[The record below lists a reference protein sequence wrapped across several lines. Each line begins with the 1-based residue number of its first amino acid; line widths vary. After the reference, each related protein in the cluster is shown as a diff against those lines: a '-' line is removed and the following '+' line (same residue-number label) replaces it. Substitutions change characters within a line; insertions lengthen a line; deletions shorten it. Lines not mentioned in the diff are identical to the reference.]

1 MSRFCKNRIEDKP
14 NKEYMENRRNNR
26 KEGYGKREEYSA
38 NRKFT
43 QRDSFGS
50 ENTYERREKKDSDE
64 FIFGI
69 RSVIEAIKAERE
81 INKVM
86 ILKGIN
92 KDLFLELK
100 DALAGKN
107 YYIQYVP
114 QEKLDKVT
122 QNNHQGVIAYV
133 SPISYHNIEKLV
145 EEKLEKG
152 EKPCILFLDRI
163 TDVRNFGAI
172 ARTAECEGVDAI
184 VIPSRGSVQVTS
196 DAIKT
201 SAGALNRIPVCKSDN
216 IKDSLF
222 YLQQCGLRIVACTEK
237 TNVPLYEVNLRGSVA
252 IVMGSEEDGI
262 TSDILNMAD
271 IKAKIPMKGEIS
283 SLNVG
288 VATGM
293 VLYEKIR
300 QELYG

>member
-1 MSRFCKNRIEDKP
+1 
-14 NKEYMENRRNNR
+14 MENRRNNR
-26 KEGYGKREEYSA
+26 KEGYGKREEYSN

-69 RSVIEAIKAERE
+69 RAVIEAIKAERE

-133 SPISYHNIEKLV
+133 SPITYHNIEKLV

-152 EKPCILFLDRI
+152 EKPFILFLDRI

>member
-1 MSRFCKNRIEDKP
+1 
-14 NKEYMENRRNNR
+14 MENRRNNR
-26 KEGYGKREEYSA
+26 KEGYGKREEYSV